1 MSTLTL
7 AQQVAFAAAD
17 DKNKGGGGSKNPLD
31 GVQPDLSAF
40 GPAFNSKVA
49 LVLGGLWALV
59 LIGIAAYFL
68 VAALKYARAKRRGHD
83 DDLGEGAQHLK
94 GSAIAFGIA
103 VGASTILGGIMAV
116 FS

>member
-1 MSTLTL
+1 MPELTL
-7 AQQVAFAAAD
+7 AQKVAFSTPVA
-17 DKNKGGGGSKNPLD
+17 KGKNPLD
-31 GVQPDLSAF
+31 GVTPDISVF
-40 GPAFNSKVA
+40 GATFNSKVT
-49 LVLGGLWALV
+49 LILGGLWALV

-68 VAALKYARAKRRGHD
+68 VATLKYARAKRRGHD

-103 VGASTILGGIMAV
+103 VGASTFLGGILAL